1 MFFVGLNTFPSLLK
15 QEFLLLRL
23 KEGPDQQIML
33 LLLLEFTDKQLTPIK
48 VIIGNLMMNG
58 WMN

>member
-1 MFFVGLNTFPSLLK
+1 MIEHIPKLIEAGISSFK
-15 QEFLLLRL
+15 I
-23 KEGPDQQIML
+23 EGKPDQQIML